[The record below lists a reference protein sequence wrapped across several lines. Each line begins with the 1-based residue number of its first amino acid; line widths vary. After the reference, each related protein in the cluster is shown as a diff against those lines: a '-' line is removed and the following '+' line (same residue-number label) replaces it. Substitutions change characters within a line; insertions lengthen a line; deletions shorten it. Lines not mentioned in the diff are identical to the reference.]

1 MTTLPD
7 SAAPHA
13 VLRRQTRKPGG
24 AVRKLVLLGVAS
36 VVLMVAGFAAF
47 SLYVS
52 NLATPRDVAQA
63 DAIIVLTGGQARL
76 EPALELLKAGKGTR
90 LLISG
95 VHPKTGPKTLSAA
108 TGNDRRL
115 FNCCVDFDYAA
126 LDTTG
131 NAEQSAIWVENHKY
145 RSVILVTNNYHMPR
159 TMLEMGRLIGDD
171 AELRPYPVVNTK
183 LDLGRV
189 ISEPQAFRVMF
200 TEYAKY
206 VAALARSA
214 WPTRHATPDT
224 ATAMLERPEKAR

>member
-13 VLRRQTRKPGG
+13 ASRQRPRKPGWVVRNMLKLG
-24 AVRKLVLLGVAS
+24 AAAVFLV
-36 VVLMVAGFAAF
+36 VAGFAAF

-131 NAEQSAIWVENHKY
+131 NAEQSAIWVENHNY

-159 TMLEMGRLIGDD
+159 TMLEMGRLIGDE

-189 ISEPQAFRVMF
+189 ISEPEAFRVMF

-214 WPTRHATPDT
+214 WPTDHATPGT
-224 ATAMLERPEKAR
+224 ATAMIGTADKAR